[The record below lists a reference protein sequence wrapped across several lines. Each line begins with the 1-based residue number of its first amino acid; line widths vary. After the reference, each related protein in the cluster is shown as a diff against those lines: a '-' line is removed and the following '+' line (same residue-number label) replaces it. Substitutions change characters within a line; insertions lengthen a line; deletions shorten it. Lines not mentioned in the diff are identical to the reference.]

1 VTEIYLRDVW
11 YVAALGEELGEGL
24 LRRHILDEPV
34 LLFRDNGAIAALR
47 DVCPHRFAPLSLGK
61 RKNGGVECPYHGL
74 VFDGSGKCIF
84 NPHGDGRIL
93 PSAKVA
99 TYPVAERH
107 GLIWIWMG
115 DGALADPAR
124 IPDLGFLDS
133 GDQRTR
139 THSYQVTNANYQLLT
154 DNILDLSH
162 ADFLHPLLDSGGGTR
177 QGAPEVKEL
186 SDGTMTVTW
195 TWGPTAPLPFLS
207 YLFEPGTEV
216 HSRIAVRWHAPATMS
231 LCVDCAP
238 TREGLDD
245 RETCMI
251 TPSVHAMT
259 PETAYSTHY
268 FFAGLRNFDLDN
280 EECTRMLAE
289 GTRIAFTEQDK
300 PMIEAVQA
308 NMRDETDIFAM
319 KPLGLIGD
327 AGGVRVRE
335 KLRRLI
341 GAERQAVSANQ

>member
-1 VTEIYLRDVW
+1 MAEIYLRDVW
-11 YVAALGEELGEGL
+11 YVAALSAEVGEDL
-24 LRRHILDEPV
+24 LRRQILDEPV
-34 LLFRDNGAIAALR
+34 LLFRGEGVVAALR
-47 DVCPHRFAPLSLGK
+47 DMCPHRFAPLSLGK
-61 RKNGGVECPYHGL
+61 RKHGGVECPYHGL
-74 VFDGSGKCIF
+74 VFAASGKCIL

-99 TYPVAERH
+99 TYPVVERH

-115 DGALADPAR
+115 DRALADPAR

-133 GDQRTR
+133 ADQRTR
-139 THSYQVTNANYQLLT
+139 TDSHQVTKANYQLMT

-177 QGAPEVKEL
+177 QGAPEIGEL

-195 TWGPTAPLPFLS
+195 TWGPAPPLPFLT
-207 YLFEPGTEV
+207 YLFEPGAEK
-216 HSRIAVRWHAPATMS
+216 HSRIAVRWHAPATMH
-231 LCVDCAP
+231 LGVHCAD

-245 RETCMI
+245 GETCII

-268 FFAGLRNFDLDN
+268 FFAGVRNFDLEN

-308 NMRDETDIFAM
+308 NMREETDIFAM

-341 GAERQAVSANQ
+341 DAERQAASTSL

>member
-1 VTEIYLRDVW
+1 MAEIYLRDVW
-11 YVAALGEELGEGL
+11 YVAALGEEVGEGL
-24 LRRHILDEPV
+24 LRRQILDEPV
-34 LLFRDNGAIAALR
+34 LLFRGEGAVAALR

-74 VFDGSGKCIF
+74 VFAVSGKCIL

-99 TYPVAERH
+99 TYPVVERH

-115 DGALADPAR
+115 ERALADPAR

-133 GDQRTR
+133 ADQRTR
-139 THSYQVTNANYQLLT
+139 TNSYQVTKANYQLLT

-177 QGAPEVKEL
+177 QGAPEVREL

-195 TWGPTAPLPFLS
+195 TWGPTPPLPFLT
-207 YLFEPGTEV
+207 YLFEPGAKK
-216 HSRIAVRWHAPATMS
+216 HSRIAVRWHAPATMH
-231 LCVDCAP
+231 LRVDCADTP
-238 TREGLDD
+238 EALDHG
-245 RETCMI
+245 ETCII

-268 FFAGLRNFDLDN
+268 FFAGVRNFDLEN

-308 NMRDETDIFAM
+308 NMREKTDIFAM

-341 GAERQAVSANQ
+341 EAERQAASTNL